1 MRHSEYRSVHGPR
14 RRSYKLALKW
24 ETQYTV
30 VEGGEQAELLEEIN
44 LTLKN
49 IDVKLERVDAGLKEH
64 RQRDLEQKLRCH

>member
-1 MRHSEYRSVHGPR
+1 MSTEASMVLVGGLINLL
-14 RRSYKLALKW
+14 SNGK
-24 ETQYTV
+24 TQYTV